1 MDVPIVTTG
10 SAFSR
15 GILLVATMDLSAW
28 NVDPFDPSCHI
39 RYWVEG
45 RATPWSDSPVSANI
59 VSAARYRYPDRD
71 RQIQVVLTPEGDVG
85 FFGKEEGYYE
95 RIPGAGLHADDA
107 VGLGLHVFH
116 PADRRLPLGLR
127 AERADLQEG
136 GEGHMG
142 ACGRGRVLE
151 ASAAGRDG
159 IFADVNGPHEQSV
172 YIVGQRGAVY
182 WRDKEPFRQVA
193 APTSAW
199 LNNILVQDEGTLWI
213 CGDGGTLLRGNHR
226 DGFTAVAAGDT
237 RESFLSMAIFQ
248 ERLHLASASGL
259 WVLDGDRIEKVRTSL
274 CPELSNGHVLDA
286 LDGTLWF
293 IGYRDIA
300 RFDGHRWE
308 RLLLTASTPQG

>member
-1 MDVPIVTTG
+1 MD
-10 SAFSR
+10 R
-15 GILLVATMDLSAW
+15 SAW
-28 NVDPFDPSCHI
+28 SADPFDPSCRI

-107 VGLGLHVFH
+107 VGWGYMNSI
-116 PADRRLPLGLR
+116 R
-127 AERADLQEG
+127 QI
-136 GEGHMG
+136 G
-142 ACGRGRVLE
+142 ACLWACGQSGQVYRRAARDTWEHMDEGVLE

-159 IFADVNGPHEQSV
+159 IFGDVNGPHELSV
-172 YIVGQRGAVY
+172 YIAGQRGAVY
-182 WRDKEPFRQVA
+182 WRGKEPFRQVA

-199 LNNILVQDEGTLWI
+199 LNNILVEDEGALWI
-213 CGDGGTLLRGNHR
+213 CGDGGTLLRGNHH

-248 ERLHLASASGL
+248 ERLYLASASGL
-259 WVLDGDRIEKVRTSL
+259 WVLDGDRIEKVQTSL
-274 CPELSNGHVLDA
+274 CPDLSNGHVLDA
-286 LDGTLWF
+286 VDGALWF

-300 RFDGHRWE
+300 RFDGQRWE
-308 RLLLTASTPQG
+308 RLLLTATTPEG